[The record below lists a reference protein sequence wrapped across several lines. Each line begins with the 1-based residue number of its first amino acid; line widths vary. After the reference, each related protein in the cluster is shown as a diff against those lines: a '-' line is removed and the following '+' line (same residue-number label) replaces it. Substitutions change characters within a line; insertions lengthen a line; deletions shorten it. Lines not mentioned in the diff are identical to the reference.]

1 MESAG
6 GKAWLLN
13 ERVSDEQLSFVS
25 VSSRVLMMLI
35 PILMM
40 MMMAFLR
47 LL

>member
-1 MESAG
+1 MSSS
-6 GKAWLLN
+6 L
-13 ERVSDEQLSFVS
+13 FVS

-40 MMMAFLR
+40 MMMMAFLR